1 VNSSSVTKEG
11 LQDTR
16 PGRDAPPGTKRPAR
30 KRRAAAEGGDSYY
43 GLPVLNKPVWEAR
56 EIAGYFFLGGL
67 AGASSV
73 VALSADLTGRPELS
87 RGAKTGA
94 AISVGLSL
102 AALVTDLGR
111 PARFANMLRVVKP
124 TSPMNIGSWLLSAYG
139 PAAMT
144 AAGCSLTGWFP
155 RTGRAAT
162 VAAAVLGPA
171 IASYTGVLISDT
183 AVPAWHDAHRVMPF
197 LFTAS
202 AATAA
207 AGLGLACAGP
217 GEAGPMS
224 RLAVTGAVGD
234 LIADRMLERELE
246 SVVYKAYDS
255 STLLKASK
263 VLSAAGAAGA
273 VAGSRSRALRIA
285 SGLALLAASACTRFG
300 VFRAGIASAQ
310 DPQATVEPQRRF
322 KTSPASLV

>member
-1 VNSSSVTKEG
+1 MNSSTVTRDG
-11 LQDTR
+11 LSGAR
-16 PGRDAPPGTKRPAR
+16 PGRDAPLGTKRPAR
-30 KRRAAAEGGDSYY
+30 KRRVAAQGGDSYY

-73 VALSADLTGRPELS
+73 VALCADLTGRPGLS
-87 RGAKTGA
+87 RGVKTGA
-94 AISVGLSL
+94 AVAVSLSL
-102 AALVTDLGR
+102 AALIKDLGR
-111 PARFANMLRVVKP
+111 PARFANMLRVFKP
-124 TSPMNIGSWLLSAYG
+124 TSPMNIGTWLLTAYG

-162 VAAAVLGPA
+162 IGAAVIGPA

-183 AVPAWHDAHRVMPF
+183 AVPAWHDGHRVMPF

-217 GEAGPMS
+217 GEEGPLV
-224 RLAVTGAVGD
+224 RLAVIGAVGD
-234 LIADRMLERELE
+234 LVAGRELE
-246 SVVYKAYDS
+246 RQLKPVVYQAYDS
-255 STLLKASK
+255 TGLLKASK
-263 VLSAAGAAGA
+263 VLAAAGAAGA
-273 VAGSRSRALRIA
+273 LASRSRAIRVA
-285 SGLALLAASACTRFG
+285 SGLSLLAASACTRFG
-300 VFRAGIASAQ
+300 VFQAGIASAQ
-310 DPQATVEPQRRF
+310 DPQATIEPQRQDPGG
-322 KTSPASLV
+322 SA